1 MSRRNARNIGD
12 ADRLL
17 GQFTALGD
25 VVRLRMLHL
34 LADEELSVGELA
46 RIVQVPQSTASRHLK
61 PLLDG
66 GWIAR
71 RSDGTA
77 GLYRMANATMPDDS
91 KALWEVAR
99 HSIQTHSEIAQDRQR
114 MASVIASRRVDS
126 MAFFGRVGGQWS
138 DVRQKLFGTHITNAA
153 LLDLLDPDTVVAD
166 VGCGTGEASEV
177 LAGLVRKVIAVD
189 REKSMLD
196 AAQKRLAHVKH
207 VEFRRGSLESLP
219 LKDREVDLAIAMF
232 VLHHIVDIDAALHE
246 VARALKANGRLFI
259 VDMVAHD
266 RRAYA
271 ASMGHVH
278 LGFSADTIRRLAKAA
293 GFELRRYRLLASD
306 PVATGPGV
314 FTALLVRKPH

>member
-1 MSRRNARNIGD
+1 MSRRNTRNAGD

-17 GQFTALGD
+17 SQFTALGD
-25 VVRLRMLHL
+25 VVRLRMLQL
-34 LADEELSVGELA
+34 LADEEFSVGELA

-77 GLYRMANATMPDDS
+77 GLYRMASATLAPDS

-99 HSIQTHSEIAQDRQR
+99 QSIQTHPEVAQDRQR
-114 MASVIASRRVDS
+114 MASVIASRREDS
-126 MAFFGRVGGQWS
+126 EGFFGRVGGEWS
-138 DVRQKLFGTHITNAA
+138 DVRQKLFGTHVTNAA
-153 LLDLLDPDTVVAD
+153 LLDLLDPHIVVAD
-166 VGCGTGEASEV
+166 LGCGTGEASEA
-177 LAGLVRKVIAVD
+177 LSGLVRKVIAVD

-196 AAQKRLAHVKH
+196 AAQKRLARVKH
-207 VEFRRGSLESLP
+207 VEFRRGTMEALP
-219 LKDREVDLAIAMF
+219 LKNREVHLAVVML
-232 VLHHIVDIDAALHE
+232 VLHHVQDIHSVLRE
-246 VARALKANGRLFI
+246 VARVLKANGRMFI

-278 LGFSADTIRRLAKAA
+278 LGFSADTIRRAAKAA
-293 GFELRRYRLLASD
+293 GFELLRYRLLASD
-306 PVATGPGV
+306 PVATGPGL
-314 FTALLVRKPH
+314 FTALLGRRSH

>member
-77 GLYRMANATMPDDS
+77 GLYCMANITMPDDS
-91 KALWEVAR
+91 KALR
-99 HSIQTHSEIAQDRQR
+99 
-114 MASVIASRRVDS
+114 
-126 MAFFGRVGGQWS
+126 
-138 DVRQKLFGTHITNAA
+138 
-153 LLDLLDPDTVVAD
+153 
-166 VGCGTGEASEV
+166 
-177 LAGLVRKVIAVD
+177 
-189 REKSMLD
+189 
-196 AAQKRLAHVKH
+196 
-207 VEFRRGSLESLP
+207 
-219 LKDREVDLAIAMF
+219 
-232 VLHHIVDIDAALHE
+232 E

-278 LGFSADTIRRLAKAA
+278 LGFSADTIRRLAKVA